1 MKQPL
6 RIGMIDSGK
15 GGLTVAH
22 AIMRNPGFEI
32 YYYADT
38 KNLPYGSKTTEQ
50 LQTILHNALNKVMEH
65 HVDCIILAC
74 HTLSTLSHKEQTNI
88 PVPIIS
94 MLETVIPQASLIS
107 QTKSIGILA
116 TQASINTHAHK
127 HALLKT
133 NPSLNVIEQACPELA
148 SAIEIYSSD
157 DKKITDLLIGYLQS
171 MQNRSIDTII
181 LGCTHYAY
189 VHDQI
194 KQLVAHPVQLVSSEM
209 NIIDVMHAMKLTSH
223 CTQPSTITQI

>member
-1 MKQPL
+1 MKQPV

-15 GGLTVAH
+15 GGLTVAN
-22 AIMRNPGFEI
+22 AIAHNPGFEI

-38 KNLPYGSKTTEQ
+38 KNLPYGPKTPEQ
-50 LQTILHNALNKVMEH
+50 LLVIFNDAVSNVMKYN
-65 HVDCIILAC
+65 VDYIILPC
-74 HTLSTLSHKEQTNI
+74 HTLSTLIYKKQI
-88 PVPIIS
+88 DLPVPIIS
-94 MLETVIPQASLIS
+94 MLQTVIPQAVRAS

-127 HALLKT
+127 HALLQI
-133 NPSLNVIEQACPELA
+133 NSSLNVVEQACPELA
-148 SAIEIYSSD
+148 SAIEIYSPD

-171 MQNRSIDTII
+171 MQNQSIDTII

-194 KQLVAHPVQLVSSEM
+194 KQIVAHPVQLVSSEM
-209 NIIDVMHAMKLTSH
+209 NIIDVMHAMKLISH
-223 CTQPSTITQI
+223 CTQPSTIIQI

>member
-1 MKQPL
+1 MQP
-6 RIGMIDSGK
+6 K
-15 GGLTVAH
+15 
-22 AIMRNPGFEI
+22 
-32 YYYADT
+32 
-38 KNLPYGSKTTEQ
+38 
-50 LQTILHNALNKVMEH
+50 
-65 HVDCIILAC
+65 II
-74 HTLSTLSHKEQTNI
+74 
-88 PVPIIS
+88 V
-94 MLETVIPQASLIS
+94 
-107 QTKSIGILA
+107 SIGILA

-148 SAIEIYSSD
+148 SAIEIYSSE